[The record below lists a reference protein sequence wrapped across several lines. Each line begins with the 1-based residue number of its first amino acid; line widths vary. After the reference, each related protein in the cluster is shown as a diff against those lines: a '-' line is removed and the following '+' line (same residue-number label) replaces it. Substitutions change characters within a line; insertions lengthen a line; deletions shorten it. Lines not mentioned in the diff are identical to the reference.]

1 EPELR
6 ARSSLAAGWTV
17 TAGAALI
24 LGGLLRDASLLLLGS
39 LLLATV
45 FCARQWV
52 RTAARGLG
60 VELDVDR
67 RRLFAGDRVRLKIAL
82 AYRNPLPLG
91 KVVTKVVFRG
101 PVQATPGDGAGAPS
115 PAAGGS
121 AEPAADGS
129 AEPAADWSAEPAA
142 LVDTWIPRPR
152 LRLARTRTLILP
164 RRGLIRVDRV
174 EITALD
180 PLGLFAARLSLG
192 HPLRLIVYPRAAGPR
207 RLPTSDRRPGGP
219 RVTAGWLWPDPA
231 LYAGARP
238 YRPGDPLRWVDWRA
252 TARRRSLQVKT
263 FDSSRRAAVAVLVDL
278 RTYSHPWDG
287 VRSAEAEGVLALAA
301 GLLLELEAR
310 GCRTLL
316 VTNMARLL
324 AGSAL
329 RPAGSL
335 EQQLEEL
342 AAADPHGTA
351 PAAAMLP
358 LLDRPEADTVLV
370 CSPLRD
376 PSLAQVLHEAKR
388 RRRSLHLFSTMPTP
402 PPWVLEACTPDSYAW
417 LGATAG

>member
-1 EPELR
+1 MPEPELR

-52 RTAARGLG
+52 RTAARGLS
-60 VELDVDR
+60 VDLDVDR
-67 RRLFAGDRVRLKIAL
+67 RRLFAGDRVRLKVAL

-101 PVQATPGDGAGAPS
+101 PVQATPGDGAGAP
-115 PAAGGS
+115 P
-121 AEPAADGS
+121 PAADGS
-129 AEPAADWSAEPAA
+129 VGPAA

-152 LRLARTRTLILP
+152 LRLTRTRTLTLP
-164 RRGLIRVDRV
+164 RRGLIRVDRI
-174 EITALD
+174 EITASD
-180 PLGLFAARLSLG
+180 PLGLFSARLTLAQ
-192 HPLRLIVYPRAAGPR
+192 PLRLIVYPPAAGPR

-252 TARRRSLQVKT
+252 TARHRSLQVKT

-324 AGSAL
+324 AGPAL

-342 AAADPHGTA
+342 AAADLHGTA

-376 PSLAQVLHEAKR
+376 PSLAQVLREAKR